1 MKVNGKSYEVKEIV
15 INISGKEY
23 GLFESTIK
31 YLKSIDIELCYGV
44 GDFPISITFPKDKPK
59 GYYCE
64 TLRMLNINVSD
75 INKNDWFKY

>member
-1 MKVNGKSYEVKEIV
+1 MKINGISYEVKEIV

-23 GLFESTIK
+23 DIFESIVKFLKGNNIK
-31 YLKSIDIELCYGV
+31 LCYGV

-64 TLRMLNINVSD
+64 LLRTLNINICD
-75 INKNDWFKY
+75 IHRNKWFKF